1 MLHHDPAMQ
10 SLSARQPGKG
20 LLTLFFIISAP
31 IRMAFLSLYYIP
43 RSFREN
49 PQWSYRQALSRAIV
63 KMWLL
68 YISAIEFRMP
78 KSLEPGAEKERFIHM
93 EPAEPTA
100 YRDVL
105 DDVDIRPATTGGMWY
120 PKLYSPADDVGK
132 WIILHFHGGAFVL
145 GGCRPREGGWGPDL
159 LARRISGLSLCCQ
172 YRLALDSKSRFPA
185 AVQDAVTSYR
195 YLLSRGVPAS
205 RIILSGD
212 SAGGNLAITLLRY
225 LISRHHHNNENNNDD
240 ETTTAHPLPRAVLLW
255 APWLN
260 LTGDFTP
267 LDTHR
272 NVPTDYLPPSFL
284 RWGARAYSPP
294 FSGISTKTQAYISP
308 LGNEFATGK
317 VPIFLETGMQE
328 IMYDDHIKFAN
339 AMNAIPGNRVEVFE
353 SRDAPHDVFGGAP
366 LLGFEREAERAV
378 EKAVEFLDGI

>member
-1 MLHHDPAMQ
+1 
-10 SLSARQPGKG
+10 
-20 LLTLFFIISAP
+20 
-31 IRMAFLSLYYIP
+31 
-43 RSFREN
+43 
-49 PQWSYRQALSRAIV
+49 
-63 KMWLL
+63 
-68 YISAIEFRMP
+68 
-78 KSLEPGAEKERFIHM
+78 M

-105 DDVDIRPATTGGMWY
+105 DDADIRPTKIGGMWY
-120 PKLYSPADDVGK
+120 PKLYSPVDDVGK
-132 WIILHFHGGAFVL
+132 RIILHFHGGAFVL

-172 YRLALDSKSRFPA
+172 YRLALDPKSRFPA

-195 YLLSRGVPAS
+195 YLLSQGVSAS

-212 SAGGNLAITLLRY
+212 SAGGNLAIALLRY
-225 LISRHHHNNENNNDD
+225 LISQQHHHHHHNNNNNDKTP
-240 ETTTAHPLPRAVLLW
+240 TTHHPLPRAVLLW
-255 APWLN
+255 GPWLN

-272 NVPTDYLPPSFL
+272 NLPTDYLPPSLL

-294 FSGISTKTQAYISP
+294 PPPPPPSQHSSHETQSQSYISP
-308 LGNEFATGK
+308 LGHEFATDN

-328 IMYDDHIKFAN
+328 IMYDDHIAFAK

-353 SRDAPHDVFGGAP
+353 SRDAPHDIFGGAP
-366 LLGFEREAERAV
+366 LIGFEREAERAV
-378 EKAVEFLDGI
+378 EEAVGFLNRV